1 MTTKIVN
8 RPDTHQMVVGHR
20 VFRREFRLLTGLI
33 GAVPPGDTARAR
45 VLAEHATDVT
55 TALHLHHSSEDDV
68 LWPRLLDRASLHV
81 ELVHR
86 MARQHEQVG
95 EHLKRIESLLESWAQ
110 TADPGQRDAL
120 ASTFGAASLVLEEH
134 LDEEEREVL
143 PLVSAHLTAAEW
155 GELGQ
160 HMHAAMP
167 RRTML
172 KFLGMVLEDATP
184 AERRLMLSVLPP
196 PAQVMWRSIGHRRYQ
211 SVVRSVRGGEA

>member
-20 VFRREFRLLTGLI
+20 VFRREFRLLTGFI
-33 GAVPPGDTARAR
+33 RAVPPGDTARAR

-55 TALHLHHSSEDDV
+55 AALHLHHPSEDEV
-68 LWPRLLDRASLHV
+68 LWPRLMHRTSLHI

-95 EHLKRIESLLESWAQ
+95 EHLERIESLLERWAQ
-110 TADPGQRDAL
+110 KADPDQRDAL
-120 ASTFGAASLVLEEH
+120 ASAFGAASIVLGEH
-134 LDEEEREVL
+134 LDQEEREIL
-143 PLVSAHLTAAEW
+143 PLVSAHFTAAEW

-160 HMHAAMP
+160 RMHAAMS
-167 RRTML
+167 RRAML

-184 AERRLMLSVLPP
+184 AERRQMVSVLPL
-196 PAQVMWRSIGHRRYQ
+196 PARVMWRSIGHRRYQ
-211 SVVRSVRGGEA
+211 AIVHSVRGDEA